1 MTRIF
6 FAGAVAAS
14 LLLVATVSASAQSS
28 VALTNGAVAT
38 PSQPVAGGAAG
49 QMSYLAYTWENVT
62 ARLGLNQSGQADTS
76 APTRTASSDT
86 H

>member
-6 FAGAVAAS
+6 FPGAVALS
-14 LLLVATVSASAQSS
+14 LILAATVSASAQSG
-28 VALTNGAVAT
+28 VAQTKDVAVT

-49 QMSYLAYTWENVT
+49 QMSYLTYAWENT
-62 ARLGLNQSGQADTS
+62 MARLGLNQSGQADAS
-76 APTRTASSDT
+76 APQRTASSDT